1 MPDQRDADHSLKT
14 MTPTLVAGLR
24 GGDARSAELLDHLY
38 GQKLVRFC
46 RGYLGNPAEAEDVVQ
61 DTFYK
66 VLRSDS
72 VPDNFR
78 AWVYKICRNRCL
90 DVLRSRG
97 RRRDDQ
103 ALLTN
108 APYKAELTG
117 QLTRLVKMERHEK
130 LRRLLDELPPAQ
142 HEVLRLRYTEGL
154 SRSEI
159 AQVLDI
165 TESVVKSRLYEGLEK
180 LRGHDSLV
188 SDG

>member
-1 MPDQRDADHSLKT
+1 MNISSLPK
-14 MTPTLVAGLR
+14 
-24 GGDARSAELLDHLY
+24 
-38 GQKLVRFC
+38 
-46 RGYLGNPAEAEDVVQ
+46 
-61 DTFYK
+61 
-66 VLRSDS
+66 
-72 VPDNFR
+72 
-78 AWVYKICRNRCL
+78 
-90 DVLRSRG
+90 
-97 RRRDDQ
+97 

-180 LRGHDSLV
+180 LRGHALP
-188 SDG
+188 GLGLILLTL